1 MDKLTAPERSI
12 IGGMDFVARIAAFA
26 LCFYA
31 MYVAGIALLEENLQ
45 RSSFFAAGAGIIF
58 LMEPLARRHAAA
70 PGVVRALLWLID
82 AVLIVAFT
90 LAMVRFLAVAEE
102 MSDSIIFFTDY
113 DRWLAVFA
121 GLVAVELTR
130 RRFGLIL
137 PVIIFL
143 SVLYMLFG
151 ADLPGLLRHS
161 GFPLDETLELIWWRP
176 GEGIFNLPLD
186 VVSRIVLVFLIF
198 GAVLEGTGGGAIL
211 LKMATAATARLR
223 GGPAHAAIMASAMFG
238 TINGSPVANVAST
251 GVFTIPLIKKQ
262 GFKPSFAGGV
272 EASASSGGQ
281 FTPPV
286 MGAVAFILADLAGV
300 PYLTVAIAAIFPALF
315 YYISLFA
322 AVYTEASRLGIGAL
336 PVEDRPFLTRGDW
349 LQSLRFFGP
358 LIVIVAILVSGRSA
372 AMAGFVGILVAIP
385 TGLVLEHELYK
396 QPAET
401 LRNYAQA
408 VGRALVSGGRQSAS
422 ILVIVGGIGIFMSVV
437 NTTGI
442 GFRFATVI
450 ANLGDGS
457 LFLALGLAM
466 ISSLI
471 LGMGLPTLP
480 AYFLVAIFL
489 APAVAELGVHIL
501 LAHLFVLLFAILSNV
516 TPPVA
521 IAAYTAAP
529 IAGANPLTTGFQAVR
544 VAFIGFII
552 PYVWIYY
559 PSLILVVDFQW
570 GEFVWIMVRLP
581 IAIWLIATAFSGHEF
596 KGLGAPERILRA
608 ALALGVLLVD
618 PSIHV
623 PAVALAI
630 ALIGWR
636 TYRRSRDGDTSTVV
650 RA

>member
-1 MDKLTAPERSI
+1 MDNLTTVERTI
-12 IGGMDFVARIAAFA
+12 INGMDRVARAAA
-26 LCFYA
+26 ILLCFFA

-45 RSSFFAAGAGIIF
+45 RSSFFAAGAGIVF
-58 LMEPLARRHAAA
+58 LMDPLARRHPGA
-70 PGVVRALLWLID
+70 PGIIRAVLWLID
-82 AVLIVAFT
+82 IGLVVAFVM
-90 LAMVRFLAVAEE
+90 AMVRFLAVAEE

-113 DRWLAVFA
+113 DRWLAFFA
-121 GLVAVELTR
+121 GLVALELTR
-130 RRFGLIL
+130 RRFGIIL
-137 PVIIFL
+137 PTIILL
-143 SVLYMLFG
+143 SLFYMLFG
-151 ADLPGLLRHS
+151 ANLPGLLRHS

-198 GAVLEGTGGGAIL
+198 GAILEGTGGGAIL

-223 GGPAHAAIMASAMFG
+223 GGPAHAAILGSAMFG

-272 EASASSGGQ
+272 EAAASSGGQ

-300 PYLTVAIAAIFPALF
+300 PYLTVAVAAIFPALF
-315 YYISLFA
+315 YYFSLFA
-322 AVYTEASRLGIGAL
+322 AVYTEAARLGIGAL
-336 PVEDRPFLTRGDW
+336 PEEDRPIITRNDW

-358 LIVIVAILVSGRSA
+358 LMVIVVILVTGRSA

-385 TGLVLEHELYK
+385 IGLVLERGLYNDTR
-396 QPAET
+396 ET
-401 LRNYAQA
+401 LANYS
-408 VGRALVSGGRQSAS
+408 RAIVRSLISGGKSSAS
-422 ILVIVGGIGIFMSVV
+422 ILVIVGAIGIFMSVV

-442 GFRFATVI
+442 GFRFAGVI
-450 ANLGDGS
+450 AGLGDGS

-489 APAVAELGVHIL
+489 APAVAKLGVAVL
-501 LAHLFVLLFAILSNV
+501 LAHMFVLLFAILSNV

-544 VAFIGFII
+544 VAIIGFVI

-559 PSLILVVDFQW
+559 PSFILVVDFQW
-570 GEFVWIMVRLP
+570 GEFIWIIARLP
-581 IAIWLIATAFSGHEF
+581 LSIWLIATAFAGHEF
-596 KGLGAPERILRA
+596 KSLGPPERILRA
-608 ALALGVLLVD
+608 ALAIGILLVD
-618 PSIHV
+618 PLIQV
-623 PAVALAI
+623 PAVAASV
-630 ALIGWR
+630 ALVGWR
-636 TYRRSRDGDTSTVV
+636 FVGRPRETVAV
-650 RA
+650 SS

>member
-1 MDKLTAPERSI
+1 MDNLTTVERTVI
-12 IGGMDFVARIAAFA
+12 DAMDGVARAAAFL

-31 MYVAGIALLEENLQ
+31 MYVAGVALLEENLQ
-45 RSSFFAAGAGIIF
+45 RSSFFAAGAGIVF
-58 LMEPLARRHAAA
+58 LFEPLARRHASA
-70 PGVVRALLWLID
+70 PGLVRALMWLFDI
-82 AVLIVAFT
+82 VLVVAFT

-130 RRFGLIL
+130 RRFGIIL
-137 PVIIFL
+137 PAIVVL

-151 ADLPGLLRHS
+151 ANLPGLLRHS

-223 GGPAHAAIMASAMFG
+223 GGPAHAAILGSAMFG

-262 GFKPSFAGGV
+262 GFKASFAGGV

-315 YYISLFA
+315 YYFSLFA
-322 AVYTEASRLGIGAL
+322 AVYTEAARLGIGAL
-336 PVEDRPFLTRGDW
+336 PVEERPVLTRADW

-358 LIVIVAILVSGRSA
+358 LVVIVVILVSGRSA
-372 AMAGFVGILVAIP
+372 AMAGFIGILVAIP
-385 TGLVLEHELYK
+385 TGLILERDLYGDTR
-396 QPAET
+396 AT
-401 LRNYAQA
+401 LARY
-408 VGRALVSGGRQSAS
+408 GRAVMRSFVSGGRQSAS

-489 APAVAELGVHIL
+489 APAVAELGVSVL

-544 VAFIGFII
+544 VAIVGFII
-552 PYVWIYY
+552 PFVWIYY
-559 PSLILVVDFQW
+559 PSLVLVVDFQW
-570 GEFVWIMVRLP
+570 GEFVWIMARLP
-581 IAIWLIATAFSGHEF
+581 LAIWLIATAFAGHEF
-596 KGLGAPERILRA
+596 QSLGAPERVLRVV
-608 ALALGVLLVD
+608 LAIGVLLVD
-618 PSIHV
+618 PLVHG
-623 PAVALAI
+623 PAVAI
-630 ALIGWR
+630 AVALVGWR
-636 TYRRSRDGDTSTVV
+636 VV
-650 RA
+650 GRPREAATAA

>member
-1 MDKLTAPERSI
+1 MDHLTTVERSVI
-12 IGGMDFVARIAAFA
+12 QGMDTVAKAAAVA

-45 RSSFFAAGAGIIF
+45 RSTFFAAGVAIVLLF
-58 LMEPLARRHAAA
+58 EPLAKRYASA
-70 PGVVRALLWLID
+70 PGIVRLALWLFD
-82 AVLIVAFT
+82 LTIVIVFV

-102 MSDSIIFFTDY
+102 MSDSIIFFTDW
-113 DRWLAVFA
+113 DRWLAFFA
-121 GLVAVELTR
+121 GLTAVELTR
-130 RRFGLIL
+130 RRFGIIL
-137 PVIIFL
+137 PTIVVL

-151 ADLPGLLRHS
+151 AHLPGLLRHS
-161 GFPLDETLELIWWRP
+161 GFPLNDTLELIWWRS

-223 GGPAHAAIMASAMFG
+223 GGPAHAAILGSAMFG

-262 GFKPSFAGGV
+262 GFKASFAGGV

-315 YYISLFA
+315 YYFSLFA
-322 AVYTEASRLGIGAL
+322 AVYTEAARLGIGAL
-336 PVEDRPFLTRGDW
+336 PEEDRPVLTREDW

-358 LIVIVAILVSGRSA
+358 LTVIVVILVSGRSA
-372 AMAGFVGILVAIP
+372 AMAGFIGILVAIP
-385 TGLVLEHELYK
+385 IGLVLERGLYTNTR
-396 QPAET
+396 ET
-401 LRNYAQA
+401 LVDFSRAILRSLIDG
-408 VGRALVSGGRQSAS
+408 GRASAS
-422 ILVIVGGIGIFMSVV
+422 ILVIVGAIGIFMSVV
-437 NTTGI
+437 NTTGV
-442 GFRFATVI
+442 GFRFASVI
-450 ANLGDGS
+450 SGLGDGS

-489 APAVAELGVHIL
+489 APAVAELGVAVL
-501 LAHLFVLLFAILSNV
+501 LAHMFVLLFAILSNV

-544 VAFIGFII
+544 VAIVGFII
-552 PYVWIYY
+552 PFVWIYY
-559 PSLILVVDFQW
+559 PSFVLVESFQW
-570 GEFVWIMVRLP
+570 GEFLWIMVRLP
-581 IAIWLIATAFSGHEF
+581 IAIWLIATCLSGYEF
-596 KGLGAPERILRA
+596 RALAIPERVLRA

-618 PSIHV
+618 PAIHL
-623 PAVALAI
+623 PAFVLATS
-630 ALIGWR
+630 LILWR
-636 TYRRSRDGDTSTVV
+636 FRGRTPAEQQHQT
-650 RA
+650 

>member
-1 MDKLTAPERSI
+1 MDNLSAVERSVI
-12 IGGMDFVARIAAFA
+12 RGMDAVAKAAAIA

-45 RSSFFAAGAGIIF
+45 RSTFFAAGAAIVF
-58 LMEPLARRHAAA
+58 LFEPLAKKYANA
-70 PGVVRALLWLID
+70 PALVRLVMWLFDLAL
-82 AVLIVAFT
+82 VTAFV

-102 MSDSIIFFTDY
+102 MSDSIIFFTDR
-113 DRWLAVFA
+113 DRWLAFFA
-121 GLVAVELTR
+121 GLTALELTR
-130 RRFGLIL
+130 RRFGVIL
-137 PVIIFL
+137 PAIVLL
-143 SVLYMLFG
+143 SILYMLFG
-151 ADLPGLLRHS
+151 AQLPGLLRHS
-161 GFPLDETLELIWWRP
+161 GFPLADVLELIWWRS

-223 GGPAHAAIMASAMFG
+223 GGPAHAAILGSAMFG

-315 YYISLFA
+315 YYFSLFA
-322 AVYTEASRLGIGAL
+322 AVYTEAARLGIGAL
-336 PVEDRPFLTRGDW
+336 PEEDRPVITREDW

-358 LIVIVAILVSGRSA
+358 LLVIVVILVTGRSA
-372 AMAGFVGILVAIP
+372 AMAGFIGILVAIAI
-385 TGLVLEHELYK
+385 GLVLERGLYSK
-396 QPAET
+396 PRET
-401 LRNYAQA
+401 LSEF
-408 VGRALVSGGRQSAS
+408 GRAIFTSFISGGRASAS
-422 ILVIVGGIGIFMSVV
+422 ILVIVGAIGIFMSVV
-437 NTTGI
+437 NTTGV
-442 GFRFATVI
+442 GFRFAGVI
-450 ANLGDGS
+450 AGLGEGS

-489 APAVAELGVHIL
+489 APAVAELGVAVL
-501 LAHLFVLLFAILSNV
+501 LAHMFVLLFAILSNV

-544 VAFIGFII
+544 VAIVGFVI
-552 PYVWIYY
+552 PFVWIYY
-559 PSLILVVDFQW
+559 PSFVLVESFQW
-570 GEFVWIMVRLP
+570 GEFVWILVRLP
-581 IAIWLIATAFSGHEF
+581 LVIWLIATAFAGHEF
-596 KGLGAPERILRA
+596 QSLGIPERALRGV
-608 ALALGVLLVD
+608 LAIAILLVD
-618 PSIHV
+618 PVFHL
-623 PAVALAI
+623 PAFAIALAI
-630 ALIGWR
+630 LGWR
-636 TYRRSRDGDTSTVV
+636 MLGRRREAEESVV
-650 RA
+650 R

>member
-1 MDKLTAPERSI
+1 MDNLTAIERSVI
-12 IGGMDFVARIAAFA
+12 RSMDAVAKAAA
-26 LCFYA
+26 ILLCFYA

-45 RSSFFAAGAGIIF
+45 RSTFFAAGVAIVLLF
-58 LMEPLARRHAAA
+58 EPLAKRHANA
-70 PGVVRALLWLID
+70 PLLVRIGLWLLD
-82 AVLIVAFT
+82 LALIIAFV

-102 MSDSIIFFTDY
+102 MSDSIIFFTDR
-113 DRWLAVFA
+113 DRWLAFFA
-121 GLVAVELTR
+121 GLTAVELTR
-130 RRFGLIL
+130 RRFGVIL
-137 PVIIFL
+137 PVIVVL

-151 ADLPGLLRHS
+151 AHLPGLLRHS
-161 GFPLDETLELIWWRP
+161 GFPLNDTLELIWWRS

-223 GGPAHAAIMASAMFG
+223 GGPAHAAILGSAMFG

-315 YYISLFA
+315 YYFSLFA
-322 AVYTEASRLGIGAL
+322 AVYTEAARLGIGAL
-336 PVEDRPFLTRGDW
+336 PVEDRPVITREDW

-358 LIVIVAILVSGRSA
+358 LTVIVVILVTGRSA
-372 AMAGFVGILVAIP
+372 AMAGFIGILVAIP
-385 TGLVLEHELYK
+385 IGLVLERGLYTNTR
-396 QPAET
+396 ET
-401 LRNYAQA
+401 VANFSRAILRSLIDG
-408 VGRALVSGGRQSAS
+408 GRASAS
-422 ILVIVGGIGIFMSVV
+422 ILVIVGAIGIFMSVV
-437 NTTGI
+437 NTTGV
-442 GFRFATVI
+442 GFRFASVI
-450 ANLGDGS
+450 AGLGDGS

-489 APAVAELGVHIL
+489 APAVAKLGVAVL
-501 LAHLFVLLFAILSNV
+501 LAHMFVLLFAILSNV

-544 VAFIGFII
+544 VAIVGFII
-552 PYVWIYY
+552 PFVWIYY
-559 PSLILVVDFQW
+559 PSFVLVENFQW
-570 GEFVWIMVRLP
+570 GEFLWIMARLP
-581 IAIWLIATAFSGHEF
+581 VSIWLIATCLSGHEF
-596 KGLGAPERILRA
+596 KSLAIPERVLRA
-608 ALALGVLLVD
+608 VLALGILLIDPAIHLPSFALALGL
-618 PSIHV
+618 IIWRFRGRA
-623 PAVALAI
+623 PA
-630 ALIGWR
+630 
-636 TYRRSRDGDTSTVV
+636 
-650 RA
+650 